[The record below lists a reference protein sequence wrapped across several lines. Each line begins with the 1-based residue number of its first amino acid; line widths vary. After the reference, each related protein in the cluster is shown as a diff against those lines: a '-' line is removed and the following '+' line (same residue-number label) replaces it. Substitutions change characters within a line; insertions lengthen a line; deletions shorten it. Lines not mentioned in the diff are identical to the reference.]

1 MNFDHAYFEQDRE
14 NIAKKLDIGKEIIY
28 LTKPECENIGLTRDD
43 ILDITKKTLISHGK
57 KNLRCLQK
65 SASIPGQKSFSMQ
78 CQPMCQN
85 KEPLDANG
93 SNATQTIP
101 KSIIFHRRL
110 AFWY

>member
-57 KNLRCLQK
+57 KEFEMPAKIGVHPWTEVFFPCNASLCARTKSHWMQMDRMLPKQSQK
-65 SASIPGQKSFSMQ
+65 V
-78 CQPMCQN
+78 
-85 KEPLDANG
+85 
-93 SNATQTIP
+93 
-101 KSIIFHRRL
+101 
-110 AFWY
+110 